1 MNDDDIKIRFPND
14 WYEGPV
20 SVERMVDAYH
30 RVKNLFKYCPTDHGM
45 YGPRRSPGERIVGK
59 EDPGRIERLSRV
71 LDFPRLLAD
80 DDGYVREPLESD

>member
-45 YGPRRSPGERIVGK
+45 YGR
-59 EDPGRIERLSRV
+59 
-71 LDFPRLLAD
+71 
-80 DDGYVREPLESD
+80 